1 MLVDSNIILY
11 AWLPEHVWLRR
22 FIESEGPVVS
32 AISYVETLGYPKL
45 RNEEKIFLKRFFAAT
60 IILPISQGITETATQ
75 LRQQRKMSLGD
86 ALIAATALV
95 YQILL
100 ITRNTDDFIWIKE
113 LDLRNPFE
121 NSSA

>member
-45 RNEEKIFLKRFFAAT
+45 RNEEKIFFVPTDLVRRSGFGHH
-60 IILPISQGITETATQ
+60 GIPE
-75 LRQQRKMSLGD
+75 S
-86 ALIAATALV
+86 
-95 YQILL
+95 
-100 ITRNTDDFIWIKE
+100 
-113 LDLRNPFE
+113 
-121 NSSA
+121 